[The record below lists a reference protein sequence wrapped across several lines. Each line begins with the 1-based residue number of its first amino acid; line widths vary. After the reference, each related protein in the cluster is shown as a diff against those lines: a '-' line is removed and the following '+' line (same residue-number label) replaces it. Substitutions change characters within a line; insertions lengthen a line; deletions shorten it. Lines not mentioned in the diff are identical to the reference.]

1 MGKIDTGKSSA
12 FSEEFDFEESDNLLL
27 GLDESQLH
35 AVTVEASPLAIIAG
49 AGSGKT
55 RVLTRRI
62 AWRAMKGKEDPR
74 RVLALTFTRKAA
86 GELRSRLSRLGLRD
100 QIAAG
105 TFHSVAY
112 SQLRIYWQDRGIKE
126 PTLLTNKISF
136 VTNLLP
142 RDKRSTDTLDIVTEI
157 EWAKARR
164 ISPETYFSEAE
175 KHGRTPPLG
184 LQEVSN
190 IFKSYEEL
198 KAERNFL
205 DFDDLLSDCAK
216 IIRSDRSFGE
226 AQKWRFRNF
235 YVDEFQD
242 VNPLQFSLL
251 AAWLDGRP
259 TLCVVGDPNQAIY
272 AWNGAEAD
280 HLVRFEEHFRDS
292 TVVSLNKNYRSTPQI
307 VETASCLLENS
318 GITAVRGGGLKP
330 SIANY
335 SDEELEAEGIAKKV
349 NEIHTSGQKW
359 SDQAI
364 LVRTNAQTEIFTNA
378 LRKEGVP
385 VKTVA
390 GSGLLDRKDIKI
402 VISELTNSNS
412 PLIQKINDLDTTGG
426 EGLSTS
432 GGDETTTDTER
443 TVALAELRRLAEE
456 YLALDP
462 AAKSN
467 SFVLWLKSQSQNL
480 YEINDDAVEISTFHR
495 SKGLEW
501 PVVHVAGL
509 EQGLVPI
516 AHAKD
521 SNAVAE
527 ERRLLYVALT
537 RAKDRIL
544 CSWANNRHFSGNKR
558 TRDPSPWLFNIER
571 AIQNLEKPLTQKEQI
586 TKVKSARRKK
596 TKNHLPETQQVRELK
611 EWRLSVS
618 RAADVPAFVIFN
630 DETLLNLLEVKPTNL
645 DELLKIKGIGPVKAE
660 RYGKEILD
668 LVSKHY

>member
-198 KAERNFL
+198 KVERNFL

-660 RYGKEILD
+660 RYGKEILE
-668 LVSKHY
+668 LVSRHY

>member
-175 KHGRTPPLG
+175 NHGRTPPLG

-198 KAERNFL
+198 KVERNFL

-660 RYGKEILD
+660 RYGKEILE
-668 LVSKHY
+668 LVSKRY